1 MIKIAT
7 FLHHDLTVNDGI
19 NLDGK
24 EHLFGGEIVNG
35 LYRSKFNGDSTLYES
50 QRNNDTISQISAH
63 KILKQNIRTRL
74 NDLKTQDQQDNYKL
88 KERVLT
94 EIFQ

>member
-7 FLHHDLTVNDGI
+7 FLHHDLTVNDGV

-24 EHLFGGEIVNG
+24 EILFGGEIVNS
-35 LYRSKFNGDSTLYES
+35 LYKSKFDGDSVLYES
-50 QRNNDTISQISAH
+50 QRNNDTSSQKQAH
-63 KILKQNIRTRL
+63 KILKQNVRTKL
-74 NDLKTQDQQDNYKL
+74 NEVKATNYKL
-88 KERVLT
+88 KERMLT